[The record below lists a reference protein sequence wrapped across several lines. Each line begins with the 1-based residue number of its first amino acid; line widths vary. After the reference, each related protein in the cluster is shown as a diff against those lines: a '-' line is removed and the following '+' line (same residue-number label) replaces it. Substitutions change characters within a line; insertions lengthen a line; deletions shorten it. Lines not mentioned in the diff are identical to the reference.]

1 MKSYIITI
9 EFADLKPSVWRKVI
23 MPAGATFK
31 RLHEVIQYTT
41 NFQGEHLYEFDL
53 SQSENVVVTND
64 DQAYRE
70 HKSYLKNKRVFEE
83 NLENIPDEFKEFEQR
98 RINRL
103 QIPVRKPQ
111 TLKIDTYL
119 EKHKELHYLYDYG
132 DGWQL
137 TIKLDEIVDDYYFGY
152 PTLLDGA
159 GHAPPENI
167 GGIPGYEYFLKAYED
182 ETHPDHDQMR
192 QWAEGFAYRLYDPDH
207 INTML
212 KHIHYKKTEWNKIHH
227 KNYSVIEDKY
237 VK

>member
-137 TIKLDEIVDDYYFGY
+137 TIKLDEIVDDY
-152 PTLLDGA
+152 
-159 GHAPPENI
+159 
-167 GGIPGYEYFLKAYED
+167 
-182 ETHPDHDQMR
+182 
-192 QWAEGFAYRLYDPDH
+192 
-207 INTML
+207 
-212 KHIHYKKTEWNKIHH
+212 
-227 KNYSVIEDKY
+227 
-237 VK
+237 